1 MIGLMMVVLMS
12 YSHYFII
19 IVNTLFEIGKNLNNC
34 KNFKV

>member
-1 MIGLMMVVLMS
+1 MIGLMMVVLLS
-12 YSHYFII
+12 YSHYLII